1 MTSEK
6 PRLYALLIILGLVL
20 ILSFLVLRPFLFS
33 LILASVFAIVFYP
46 LYKFISRHVGGQAW
60 LASLLTILILVIFIL
75 TPIAF
80 LGLQIF
86 QEAESLYISLSDSF
100 SDQSLSL
107 LWVDLSQKLSRISP
121 LFDNFSPDFDQYSK
135 NILSFLAQ
143 NLGLILSNLVRI
155 FISIFVFLFVF
166 LIALFFLFKDGN
178 LLKKKLI
185 DLSPLTREDD
195 DLIIKKVTQAI
206 NSVLKGNLLVATL
219 QGISSGIGLTL
230 FGVPNP
236 VIWGTV
242 AALGALVPGIG
253 TTIVL
258 LPAIAYLYLTGQVI
272 SALGLLA
279 WGALAVGLIDNFLGP
294 CFVGKGAGLH
304 PLLILLSVLGGLSL
318 FGPIGFI
325 LGPLIIAL
333 LLTLLDIYASIVK

>member
-1 MTSEK
+1 MTNEK
-6 PRLYALLIILGLVL
+6 PRLYSLLIILGLIL

-33 LILASVFAIVFYP
+33 LVLASAFAIVFRP
-46 LYKFISRHVGGQAW
+46 LYQQLLKRVREQAW
-60 LASLLTILILVIFIL
+60 LASLLTILILILFIL
-75 TPIAF
+75 VPLA
-80 LGLQIF
+80 LLALQIF
-86 QEAESLYISLSDSF
+86 QEAESLYVSLYDNF
-100 SDQSLSL
+100 SDQSLST
-107 LWVDLSQKLSRISP
+107 LWPDLSQRLNKISP
-121 LFDNFSPDFDQYSK
+121 IFETFSPDLDQYLK
-135 NILSFLAQ
+135 NGLSFLVQ
-143 NLGLILSNLVRI
+143 NLGTVFSNLAKV
-155 FISIFVFLFVF
+155 FVNLFVF
-166 LIALFFLFKDGN
+166 LVALFFLLKDGD
-178 LLKKKLI
+178 LFKKKLI
-185 DLSPLTREDD
+185 ALSPLTKDD
-195 DLIIKKVTQAI
+195 DELIARKITQAT
-206 NSVLKGNLLVATL
+206 NSVLKGSLLVATL
-219 QGISSGIGLTL
+219 QGISSGIGLTI

-258 LPAIAYLYLTGQVI
+258 IPAITYLYFTGQVI

-294 CFVGKGAGLH
+294 HFVGKGAGLH

-325 LGPLIIAL
+325 LGPLTISL